1 LFDSENSGNRNL
13 FNHAIRTYIHKT
25 KCIDNFDDRDL
36 EEIIL
41 SKNALKNAETKQKL
55 AQNKNQKDEVVDKN
69 TIYRK
74 VNMIDLELAL
84 SHMFRQEI
92 PQMKEIQGET
102 YDALVHWL
110 TILTKV

>member
-1 LFDSENSGNRNL
+1 M
-13 FNHAIRTYIHKT
+13 FNHAIRSYIHKT
-25 KCIDNFDDRDL
+25 KSIDNFDDHDF

-41 SKNALKNAETKQKL
+41 SRNALKAAAVKRNIAK
-55 AQNKNQKDEVVDKN
+55 NKRIMDDNIDKD
-69 TIYRK
+69 TIHRK

-92 PQMKEIQGET
+92 PQTKEIQGEK

-110 TILTKV
+110 TVLTKV